1 MSINGLSAKYNGID
15 INNVNKVT
23 ADILTSL
30 ENKTVDVSKV
40 DLTRFT
46 RATQGVDL
54 YSSKV
59 DLDVQRQIAMTNA
72 GLLDTTTTLQ
82 TVRAL
87 NAQAA
92 AQLYNP
98 NTITKNVEGKLHVDA
113 NAEMETF
120 VEAGNLEASLNVFE
134 TQKDKKGSNPFSFFS
149 QSKGDEKE
157 EKQPLN
163 LIA

>member
-134 TQKDKKGSNPFSFFS
+134 TQKDKKGSNPFSFNQF
-149 QSKGDEKE
+149 GNEEKE
-157 EKQPLN
+157 EQNKPLN
-163 LIA
+163 LVA